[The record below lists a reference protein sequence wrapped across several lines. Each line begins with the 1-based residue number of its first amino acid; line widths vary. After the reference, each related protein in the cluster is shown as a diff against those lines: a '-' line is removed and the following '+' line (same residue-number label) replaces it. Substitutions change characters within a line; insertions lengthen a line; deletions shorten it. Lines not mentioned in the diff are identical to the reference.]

1 MGSMW
6 VLGGAPKAVELLE
19 KILVAVLSWQ
29 WVSSPITASYWVLA
43 GAAVVI
49 GVGIV
54 GSMNEVVGQSES
66 VRLVLPLYRGLGA
79 IGRRSL
85 RS

>member
-29 WVSSPITASYWVLA
+29 WVSKPITASYWVFA

-54 GSMNEVVGQSES
+54 GSMNEVAGQ
-66 VRLVLPLYRGLGA
+66 G
-79 IGRRSL
+79 
-85 RS
+85 